1 MWPLVWVTTEKENTM
16 PAITLLDGSQRIF
29 DNPVSVADVAADIGA
44 GLAKATLAGV
54 VNGDVVD
61 ASFLLEQDAT
71 LAIVTDRS
79 DEALDIIRH
88 SSAHLLAMAV
98 KQLFPSAQVTIGPVI
113 EDGFYYDFAF
123 ERAFTPEDLEAIEKR
138 MAELSSEDFPVTREE
153 WNRDEAV
160 EFFKG
165 IGEEY
170 KAEII
175 ASIPD
180 DQAIG
185 LYRQGDFIDLCR
197 GPHVPSTGKLS
208 AFKLTK
214 VAGAYWRGDS
224 NNEMLQRIYGTAW
237 TSKKELKA
245 YINRLAEAEK
255 RDHRKIGKKLDLY
268 HMQEEAPGSIFWHQK
283 GWSIYKAIEDFMR
296 NKQIERGYQEIKTP
310 QVVDFSL
317 WEKSGHADKFGDD
330 MFTVTTEDRN
340 YAIKPMN
347 CPCHVQVFNQG
358 LKSYRDLPLRLAE
371 FGSCHR
377 NEPSGSLH
385 GIMRVRSFTQDDGH
399 IFCTEDQIQSEVA
412 EFIEFLHEVY
422 TDFGFDEI
430 IYRLSTRPEQRVG
443 SDEDW
448 DRAEEALGKAL
459 DAKELPW
466 QELPGEGAFY
476 GPKIEFSLK
485 DCIGRVWQCGTIQ
498 VDFSMPGRLDA
509 QYVAEDGSRKVPVM
523 LHRALLGSFERF
535 IGILIEQYE
544 GAFPFWLA
552 PEQAVVMNIT
562 DSQAD
567 YAQEVAKSLQ
577 NKGFRVICDLRNEKI
592 GFKIR
597 GHSMQRVPYIL
608 VVGDKEK
615 ESRTVAVRTRDGKD
629 LGSLPVDQVLAMFSE
644 DADKRGRIGIE
655 ETE

>member
-1 MWPLVWVTTEKENTM
+1 MS
-16 PAITLLDGSQRIF
+16 AITLPDGSQRIF
-29 DNPVSVADVAADIGA
+29 ENPVTVADVAADIGA

-54 VNGDVVD
+54 VNGEVVD
-61 ASFLLEQDAT
+61 ASFIINEDAT

-123 ERAFTPEDLEAIEKR
+123 ERAFTPEDLEAIEAR
-138 MAELSSEDFPVTREE
+138 MTELVAADHSIAREE
-153 WNRDEAV
+153 WDRDEAV

-175 ASIPD
+175 ASIP
-180 DQAIG
+180 AGEPIG

-197 GPHVPSTGKLS
+197 GPHVPSTAKLP

-237 TSKKELKA
+237 ANKKELKA

-255 RDHRKIGKKLDLY
+255 RDHRKINKKLDLY

-283 GWSIYKAIEDFMR
+283 GWSIYKTIEAFMR
-296 NKQIERGYQEIKTP
+296 DKQIEQGYQEIKTP

-330 MFTVTTEDRN
+330 MFTVSTEDRN

-412 EFIEFLHEVY
+412 EFIDFLHEVY
-422 TDFGFDEI
+422 AEFGFDEI

-443 SDEDW
+443 SDKDW
-448 DRAEEALGKAL
+448 DRAEEALAEAL
-459 DAKELPW
+459 DAKKLPW

-485 DCIGRVWQCGTIQ
+485 DCIGRVWQLGTVQ

-509 QYVAEDGSRKVPVM
+509 QYVAEDGSRQVPVM
-523 LHRALLGSFERF
+523 LHRAILGSFERF
-535 IGILIEQYE
+535 IGILIEHYE
-544 GAFPFWLA
+544 GAFPFWLS
-552 PEQAVVMNIT
+552 PEQAVVINIT
-562 DSQAD
+562 DSQAE
-567 YAQEVAKSLQ
+567 YAQEVTKLLQ
-577 NKGFRVICDLRNEKI
+577 NNGFRVNCDLRNEKI

-597 GHSMQRVPYIL
+597 GHSIQRVPYIL

-615 ESRTVAVRTRDGKD
+615 ESRTVAVRTRDGQD
-629 LGSLPVDQVLAMFSE
+629 LGSITLDQVNSLFTEALGR
-644 DADKRGRIGIE
+644 RGRIFV